1 MSGMILTG
9 TTTAVSTSTQRSGI
23 VDSCR
28 RRRNHAVLLLLCK
41 VIPWIARRPARRRD
55 ICTDDDPRDVLNGP
69 RVCDR
74 AAANVLRRSAVLG
87 TGAAQEPQQGLAYRP
102 CGCWRRHDTHGRVA
116 TCARDRERR

>member
-41 VIPWIARRPARRRD
+41 VIPWIARRPARRRLKR
-55 ICTDDDPRDVLNGP
+55 DDAPGV
-69 RVCDR
+69 VAAR
-74 AAANVLRRSAVLG
+74 ARR
-87 TGAAQEPQQGLAYRP
+87 
-102 CGCWRRHDTHGRVA
+102 RVA
-116 TCARDRERR
+116 VGRGGSSLPAYCLFFITLLISKNKNLMKDYRNDGRRPAA